1 MESIKWHIRDE
12 WSPLKAVMVGIG
24 EGMGLAPTLA
34 ETYDPQSRLHVA
46 QGTYPAEDAVAYE
59 LNCLAKQL
67 TRRGIQVL
75 RPESIGINQ
84 VFTRD
89 IGLVIDRE
97 FIMTHLVEDRVNE
110 QKGLESMLNRN
121 PGVLTHPPASVRM
134 EGGDIMPMGD
144 EIWVGYAGEE
154 RFSQYTTARTNVA
167 AIEWLRSQFPQKRIL
182 GFELEKSDTEPL
194 KNALHLDCC
203 CAPLGLGHLMIHRPG
218 FAREE
223 ELSHLL
229 HRYSDAH
236 IMDVS
241 AEEMQDMHCNVLSL
255 EPGTVV
261 SNRTAERTNEQMRAW
276 GYDVIEVDLNETSKM
291 GGLLRCSTL
300 PLRRT

>member
-1 MESIKWHIRDE
+1 MESIKWHIQDE

-46 QGTYPAEDAVAYE
+46 QGTYPTEDAVAHE
-59 LNCLAKQL
+59 LNCLAALL
-67 TRRGIQVL
+67 TRNGIQVL
-75 RPESIGINQ
+75 RPDSIGINQ

-89 IGLVIDRE
+89 IGLVIDGK

-110 QKGLESMLNRN
+110 QKGLESMLNRY
-121 PGVLTHPPASVRM
+121 PGTLIHPPASVRM

-154 RFSQYTTARTNVA
+154 RFSKFTTARTNVA
-167 AIEWLRSQFPQKRIL
+167 AIEWLRSQFPQKQIL
-182 GFELEKSDTEPL
+182 GFELEKSDSEPL

-218 FAREE
+218 FARDE
-223 ELSHLL
+223 ELNALL
-229 HRYSDAH
+229 RRYSDAH

-261 SNRTAERTNEQMRAW
+261 SNRSAKRTNEQMRAW
-276 GYDVIEVDLNETSKM
+276 GYDVIEAELNETSKM

-300 PLRRT
+300 PLRRN

>member
-1 MESIKWHIRDE
+1 
-12 WSPLKAVMVGIG
+12 
-24 EGMGLAPTLA
+24 
-34 ETYDPQSRLHVA
+34 
-46 QGTYPAEDAVAYE
+46 
-59 LNCLAKQL
+59 
-67 TRRGIQVL
+67 VL

-218 FAREE
+218 FARDE
-223 ELSHLL
+223 ELNHMLR
-229 HRYSDAH
+229 RYSDAH

-241 AEEMQDMHCNVLSL
+241 AEEMRDMQCNVLSL

-300 PLRRT
+300 PLRRN